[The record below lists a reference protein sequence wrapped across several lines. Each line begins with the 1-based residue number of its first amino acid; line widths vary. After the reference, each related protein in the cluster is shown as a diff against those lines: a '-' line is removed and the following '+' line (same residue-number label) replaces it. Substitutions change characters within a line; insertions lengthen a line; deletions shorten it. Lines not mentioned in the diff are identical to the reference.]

1 MTDNGIKNIN
11 DYNDQKSMDEKSQSQ
26 ETTQSSLTN
35 KVCIYTKIKL
45 QYILYYLYIFFIEL
59 FSKY

>member
-45 QYILYYLYIFFIEL
+45 QYILYYLYIFL
-59 FSKY
+59 

>member
-1 MTDNGIKNIN
+1 
-11 DYNDQKSMDEKSQSQ
+11 MDENSQSQ

-35 KVCIYTKIKL
+35 KVCINTKIKL

-59 FSKY
+59 FSKH